1 MNWFAFSIIAY
12 FLIALEVILDKFL
25 ISSER
30 VSHPAIYAFYSG
42 VMSLCAFLL
51 FPFGFH
57 LISFSNTIFSLMAG
71 MIFVYGILSL
81 FFAMKKSEASQV
93 TMVVGATI
101 PVIIY
106 FLSIIFLKEHLSGI
120 ELGGVLALIFGGIWI
135 SIDLN
140 RKSSQRFFVG
150 FYSSILAGI
159 FLAISYA
166 WFKHFYHQD
175 NFINVY
181 IWTRFGVMLGALSLL
196 LNGYWRKV
204 IFKSLLNFKKPDS
217 GHKSSGVIFIL
228 NKALGGA
235 GSILKEYATA
245 IGSVTIVNALIS
257 VEYVF
262 VFLLG
267 IFFSFW
273 FPVVF
278 KEKMNVENIFQK
290 ISATIIIA
298 IGLVLVFKFK

>member
-1 MNWFAFSIIAY
+1 MNWFTFSIVAY

-42 VMSLCAFLL
+42 VMSIVAFLL

-57 LISFSNTIFSLMAG
+57 LIPFGQAILSLIAG

-106 FLSIIFLKEHLSGI
+106 FLSIIFLREHLSGI
-120 ELGGVLALIFGGIWI
+120 ELSGVVALIFGGIWI

-140 RKSSQRFFVG
+140 KKASRRLFVG
-150 FYSSILAGI
+150 FYFSILAGI

-196 LNGYWRKV
+196 LKGHWRRI
-204 IFKSLLNFKKPDS
+204 IFKSLLNFKKPNS
-217 GHKSSGVIFIL
+217 EHKSSGIIFVL

-273 FPVVF
+273 FPSTF
-278 KEKMNVENIFQK
+278 KEKMNTENVFQK

-298 IGLVLVFKFK
+298 IGLVLVFRFN